1 MSHRDRDIKSPLSEA
16 LVDRRPAAKAAKAA
30 RETPVWEHAP
40 AAPMRVPG
48 GAPGTPQGP
57 YRGRGPRGYARSP
70 ARIYEDL
77 CDRLTENPF
86 IDATDIEVTVGGTE
100 VTLSGAVQDTIAM
113 RQAQAIAE
121 EVAGVTHVH
130 NRLQLREA
138 AEREATERDAT
149 PGRTVNAALG
159 TGEKP

>member
-1 MSHRDRDIKSPLSEA
+1 MSDRDRDIKSLLSEA
-16 LVDRRPAAKAAKAA
+16 LVDRRPVAKAA

-48 GAPGTPQGP
+48 GAPAGPQGP

-86 IDATDIEVTVGGTE
+86 IDATDIDVTVAGAE
-100 VTLSGAVQDTIAM
+100 VTLSGAVQDT
-113 RQAQAIAE
+113 RSE
-121 EVAGVTHVH
+121 EHTSE
-130 NRLQLREA
+130 LQS
-138 AEREATERDAT
+138 
-149 PGRTVNAALG
+149 
-159 TGEKP
+159 

>member
-1 MSHRDRDIKSPLSEA
+1 MSDRDRDIKAPLSEA
-16 LVDRRPAAKAAKAA
+16 LVDRRPAAQAA

-48 GAPGTPQGP
+48 GAPAGPQGP

-86 IDATDIEVTVGGTE
+86 IDASDIEVTVAGTE
-100 VTLSGAVQDTIAM
+100 VTLTGTVRDTLAL

-121 EVAGVTHVH
+121 EVAGVSHVH
-130 NRLQLREA
+130 NRLLIREA
-138 AEREATERDAT
+138 GDHETT
-149 PGRTVNAALG
+149 PGEAVNEALG
-159 TGEKP
+159 TGEKA

>member
-1 MSHRDRDIKSPLSEA
+1 MSDRDRDIKAPLSEA
-16 LVDRRPAAKAAKAA
+16 LVDRRPAAQAA

-48 GAPGTPQGP
+48 GAPAAPQGP

-86 IDATDIEVTVGGTE
+86 IDATDIDVTVAGTE

-121 EVAGVTHVH
+121 EVAGISHVH
-130 NRLQLREA
+130 NRLQLRES
-138 AEREATERDAT
+138 AERETT
-149 PGRTVNAALG
+149 PGKTVNAALG

>member
-1 MSHRDRDIKSPLSEA
+1 
-16 LVDRRPAAKAAKAA
+16 LVDRRPAAKAA

-48 GAPGTPQGP
+48 GAPAGPQGP

-77 CDRLTENPF
+77 CDRPTENPF
-86 IDATDIEVTVGGTE
+86 IDATDIDVTVAGAE

-121 EVAGVTHVH
+121 EVAGVSHVH
-130 NRLQLREA
+130 NRLQLRES
-138 AEREATERDAT
+138 AERETT
-149 PGRTVNAALG
+149 PGKTVNAALG

>member
-1 MSHRDRDIKSPLSEA
+1 MSDRDRDIKSPLSEA
-16 LVDRRPAAKAAKAA
+16 LVDRRPVAKAA

-48 GAPGTPQGP
+48 GAPAAPQGP

-86 IDATDIEVTVGGTE
+86 IDATDIEVTVAGTE

-121 EVAGVTHVH
+121 EVAGISHVH
-130 NRLQLREA
+130 NRLQLRES
-138 AEREATERDAT
+138 AERETT
-149 PGRTVNAALG
+149 PGKTVNAALG

>member
-1 MSHRDRDIKSPLSEA
+1 MSDRDRDIKSPLSEA
-16 LVDRRPAAKAAKAA
+16 LVDRRPAAETA

-40 AAPMRVPG
+40 AAPGRGPVTGP
-48 GAPGTPQGP
+48 ARPQGP
-57 YRGRGPRGYARSP
+57 YRGRGPRGYLRSP

-86 IDATDIEVTVGGTE
+86 IDASGIDVTVSGTD
-100 VTLSGAVQDTIAM
+100 VTLSGTVADVIAM

-130 NRLQLREA
+130 NRLQI
-138 AEREATERDAT
+138 RDAGEPETT
-149 PGRTVNAALG
+149 PGKAVNKALG
-159 TGEKP
+159 TGEP